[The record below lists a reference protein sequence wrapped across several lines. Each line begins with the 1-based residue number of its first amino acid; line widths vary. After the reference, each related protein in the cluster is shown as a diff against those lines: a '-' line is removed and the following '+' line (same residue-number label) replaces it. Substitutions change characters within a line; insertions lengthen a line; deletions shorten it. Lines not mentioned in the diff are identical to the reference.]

1 MIENEKG
8 KKTFEHPF
16 FNSQNMILLIEMKNC
31 IVLLENIKKN
41 CLNIP
46 FLIHVIQFYQW
57 KSILL
62 LKNEKKK

>member
-16 FNSQNMILLIEMKNC
+16 FNSQYMILLIEMKNC
-31 IVLLENIKKN
+31 IVLLENIKKT
-41 CLNIP
+41 CLNIA
-46 FLIHVIQFYQW
+46 FLTHIIQFYQW
-57 KSILL
+57 KSMLL